1 MRGTGQTD
9 RIVII
14 GGGISGLSS
23 AFYVLRQARESGRQ
37 VQVTIVE
44 EAPQLGGKIDTLH
57 KEGFVIEKGP
67 DSFLA
72 RKRAIVDLAVDLGIE
87 QELTAQNP
95 NGRKSY
101 ILRGGKLH
109 PMPQGLMLG
118 VPTDLDGLEST
129 ELITEGAKQRV
140 LQDLELAA
148 QEGSD
153 DESVGHFLERRLGKE
168 AVQLLAEPLLAGIYA
183 GDLYKLSLRATF
195 PQFRDAELRHGSLIR
210 GMQESR
216 KASVA
221 AAAGND
227 LPEHVRGSMF
237 LTFRNGLSALVE
249 ALEQA
254 LPAVDLKL
262 GVKAAAVRRLPQKG
276 GNAAY
281 EVELDTGEKLEADA
295 VNVTVQ
301 AFGAAELLRPLM
313 DVSELEAVR
322 YVSVA
327 NVVLAF
333 DKASFGLQFD
343 GSGFVI
349 PRVEGRQITACTW
362 TSTKWTH
369 TSPEDKVLF
378 RCYLGRS
385 GAEEVVEL
393 DDEQLIALVRR
404 EVKEIM
410 GVNTEP
416 QFAEITRLR
425 HSMPQYP
432 VGHVE
437 NMARLRKRAAE
448 QLPGVWITGAAFDG
462 VGLPDCIRQG
472 KEAASAILDSLQ

>member
-109 PMPQGLMLG
+109 PMPQADAGRANRPG
-118 VPTDLDGLEST
+118 RTGEHGADNGGRQT
-129 ELITEGAKQRV
+129 EV

-378 RCYLGRS
+378 RCYLG
-385 GAEEVVEL
+385 A
-393 DDEQLIALVRR
+393 QALRR
-404 EVKEIM
+404 
-410 GVNTEP
+410 
-416 QFAEITRLR
+416 L
-425 HSMPQYP
+425 
-432 VGHVE
+432 
-437 NMARLRKRAAE
+437 
-448 QLPGVWITGAAFDG
+448 
-462 VGLPDCIRQG
+462 
-472 KEAASAILDSLQ
+472 

>member
-23 AFYVLRQARESGRQ
+23 AFYILRQARESGRK

-44 EAPQLGGKIDTLH
+44 EAPELGGKIDTLH
-57 KEGFVIEKGP
+57 KDGFVIEKGP

-72 RKRAIVDLAVDLGIE
+72 RKRAIVDLARDLGIE

-95 NGRKSY
+95 NGRKSF
-101 ILRGGKLH
+101 ILHDGKLH

-118 VPTDLDGLEST
+118 VPTDLDGLAATALMSESGK
-129 ELITEGAKQRV
+129 ERV
-140 LQDLELAA
+140 LQDLVLEA
-148 QEGSD
+148 QEGSE
-153 DESVGHFLERRLGKE
+153 DESVGGFLERRLGRE

-183 GDLYKLSLRATF
+183 ADLYKLSLRATF
-195 PQFRDAELRHGSLIR
+195 PQFREAELHHGSLIR

-221 AAAGND
+221 AAASND
-227 LPEHVRGSMF
+227 LPEHVKGSMF
-237 LTFRNGLSALVE
+237 LTFRGGLSALVD
-249 ALEQA
+249 ALDQA
-254 LPAVDLKL
+254 LSDADRRL
-262 GVKAAAVRRLPQKG
+262 GVKASAIHKQPQDNG
-276 GNAAY
+276 RVAY
-281 EVELDTGEKLEADA
+281 SVELASGERLEADA
-295 VNVTVQ
+295 VVVTVP
-301 AFGAAELLRPLM
+301 AFGAASLLRPLM
-313 DVSELEAVR
+313 DVSELEAVS
-322 YVSVA
+322 YISVA

-333 DKASFGLQFD
+333 DKAEFGLQFD

-349 PRVEGRQITACTW
+349 PRVEDRQLTACTW
-362 TSTKWTH
+362 TSTKWLH
-369 TSPEDKVLF
+369 TSPEDKVLL
-378 RCYLGRS
+378 RCYLGRA

-393 DDEQLIALVRR
+393 DDEQLLALVRR

-410 GVNTEP
+410 DVDAKP
-416 QFAEITRLR
+416 LFAEITRLR

-437 NMARLRKRAAE
+437 NVARLRKRAEE
-448 QLPGVWITGAAFDG
+448 QLPGVWVTGAAFDG

-472 KEAASAILDSLQ
+472 KEAAFAILESLH